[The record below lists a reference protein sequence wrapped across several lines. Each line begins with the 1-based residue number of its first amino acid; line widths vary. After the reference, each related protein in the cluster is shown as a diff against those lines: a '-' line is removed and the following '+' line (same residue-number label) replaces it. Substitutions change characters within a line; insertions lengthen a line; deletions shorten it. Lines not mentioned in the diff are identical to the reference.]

1 MVDETVK
8 DMPIGQGCFITFEG
22 GEGAGKTTQIT
33 RLKARLAGLGIAAQ
47 VTREPGGSP
56 AAEVIR
62 NLLLQGRVRDL
73 GPRMEAAMFAAAR
86 ADHMDVTIR
95 PALERGTWV
104 LCDRF
109 ADSTRV
115 YQGEAGVDTG
125 FLDRLEKIATAGR
138 RPDLTV
144 LVDVPAEVGLGR
156 VAIRSEDTGG
166 PDRFETDAIATQER
180 RRMMFLELAAAQPER
195 FVVVDGTR
203 EADAVE
209 MEIWQAVRDR
219 LLAGDVPPQSVAAGT
234 GVTDAT
240 ETGERS

>member
-1 MVDETVK
+1 MADRTGDESPVA
-8 DMPIGQGCFITFEG
+8 QGCFVTFEG
-22 GEGAGKTTQIT
+22 GEGAGKTTQIA
-33 RLKARLAGLGIAAQ
+33 RLKARLAALGIEAE

-62 NLLLQGRVRDL
+62 KLLLEGKVREL
-73 GPRMEAAMFAAAR
+73 GPRMEASMFAAAR

-95 PALERGTWV
+95 PALERGAWV

-144 LVDVPAEVGLGR
+144 LVDVPAEVGLAR
-156 VAIRSEDTGG
+156 VATRSEGAGG

-180 RRMMFLELAAAQPER
+180 RRRLFLELAAAQPER
-195 FVVVDGTR
+195 FVVVDGT
-203 EADAVE
+203 ADAETVE
-209 MEIWQAVRDR
+209 AGIWKAVRAR
-219 LLAGDVPPQSVAAGT
+219 LLAGDGPVLAA
-234 GVTDAT
+234 D
-240 ETGERS
+240 TGEAS